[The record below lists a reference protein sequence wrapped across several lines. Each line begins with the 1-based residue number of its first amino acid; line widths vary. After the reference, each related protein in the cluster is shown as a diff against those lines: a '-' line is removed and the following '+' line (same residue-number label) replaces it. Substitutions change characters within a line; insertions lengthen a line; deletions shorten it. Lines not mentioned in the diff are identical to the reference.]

1 MPNDLKKASEPSP
14 EPRAAKSSPTERV
27 LGEQHIREATR
38 TGGVDVGAR
47 HGDRAAAVAS
57 LTRSEVDV
65 LVSQIGTTVHPRA
78 TRASVFRR

>member
-1 MPNDLKKASEPSP
+1 VPNDLKKASEPSP

-47 HGDRAAAVAS
+47 
-57 LTRSEVDV
+57 RSEVDV